1 MVELNFPT
9 YSFRLKSKENKVFI
23 FDILRKKEVV
33 LTPEE
38 WVRQHVVHWLLK
50 DKNYPASIIAI
61 EKQLQLNKTTKRT
74 DILLFDKKGMPDV
87 IVECKAPH
95 IPITQASFDQIA
107 RYNLQL
113 NANVLMVTN
122 GLQHYY
128 CAIDHLK
135 ETYIFL
141 PELPAYQ
148 K

>member
-128 CAIDHLK
+128 CAIDHKK

>member
-9 YSFRLKSKENKVFI
+9 YSFRLKNKENKVFI

-113 NANVLMVTN
+113 NAKVLMVTN

-128 CAIDHLK
+128 CATDHAN
-135 ETYIFL
+135 ETYIYL
-141 PELPAYQ
+141 PELPSYQ